1 MRPEHRLYVASPLS
15 AGRTLTLDPDR
26 SHYVCRVLR
35 QRRGDALT
43 LFNGDGQAFRAVI
56 ATADARS
63 CDVELADIVAIEP
76 APQVRVHVAQ
86 ALIKTERQDWML
98 QKATELGATD
108 VWLLVS
114 EYTEVRVNGPRLE
127 RRLAHWQ
134 RVVVSAAEQC
144 GRYRLPQLHGPLLL
158 RDFLRAPPAPQML
171 LLDPGAAPLGTV
183 AYRDTVLL
191 LGPEGGFSDV
201 ERDAARTAGAIAV
214 GMGDLILRS
223 DTAPVVAL
231 GVLRQ
236 AWGWRPL

>member
-1 MRPEHRLYVASPLS
+1 VRPEHRLYVASPLA

-26 SHYVCRVLR
+26 SHYLCRVLR

-43 LFNGDGQAFRAVI
+43 LFNGDGRAFRGVI

-63 CDVELADIVAIEP
+63 CEVELRDIAATEP
-76 APQVRVHVAQ
+76 PPRVRVHVAQ

-114 EYTEVRVNGPRLE
+114 EYTEVRASGPRLE

-134 RVVVSAAEQC
+134 RVVVSAAEQS
-144 GRYRLPQLHGPLLL
+144 GRYRLPQLHGPLPLS
-158 RDFLRAPPAPQML
+158 DFLRTQPAPQL
-171 LLDPGAAPLGTV
+171 LLMDPGAAPLGRV
-183 AYRDTVLL
+183 AFGDTALL
-191 LGPEGGFSDV
+191 LGPEGGFSAA
-201 ERDAARTAGAIAV
+201 ERDAALSAGATAV
-214 GMGDLILRS
+214 GLGDLILRS

-236 AWGWRPL
+236 AWGWQPL